1 MAAVNKAEL
10 VVELGVGAGDWPPLT
25 TLRCITRAAAS
36 AAAASVPD
44 FPSIAEVSV
53 LFTND
58 ARMADLNA
66 AWRGKAGPTNVLSFP
81 APALPSSPEATV
93 SIGDI
98 VLGCETVTKEAAQM
112 HLTLADHISHLFVHG
127 LLHLIGFDH
136 DDDREA
142 VAMEQ
147 LETAIL
153 AKLGIA
159 DPYAGS
165 EPELISTAGSNGR

>member
-1 MAAVNKAEL
+1 MNRAEL
-10 VVELGVGAGDWPPLT
+10 HVELGVEAGDWPPLT
-25 TLRCITRAAAS
+25 ALRSITREAAAV
-36 AAAASVPD
+36 AAASVRS
-44 FPSIAEVSV
+44 FPVSGEVSV

-58 ARMADLNA
+58 ARIAELNA
-66 AWRGKAGPTNVLSFP
+66 SWRGKAGPTNVLSFP
-81 APALPSSPEATV
+81 SPPMPANAEVTV

-98 VLGCETVTKEAAQM
+98 VFGFETVTKEAAEL
-112 HLTLADHISHLFVHG
+112 HLTLTDHISHLFVHG
-127 LLHLIGFDH
+127 LLHLVGFDH
-136 DDDREA
+136 DDDRKA
-142 VAMEQ
+142 AAMEK

>member
-1 MAAVNKAEL
+1 VSKAEL
-10 VVELGVGAGDWPPLT
+10 LVELAVDAGDWPPMT
-25 TLRCITRAAAS
+25 TLRRITREAAS
-36 AAAASVPD
+36 AAAAMVPG
-44 FPSIAEVSV
+44 FPAAGEVSV

-58 ARMADLNA
+58 ARVAELNA
-66 AWRGKAGPTNVLSFP
+66 SWRGKDGPTNVLSFP
-81 APALPSSPEATV
+81 APPLPANAEATV

-98 VLGCETVTKEAAQM
+98 VFGFETVTKEAAEM

-127 LLHLIGFDH
+127 LLHLVGFDH
-136 DDDREA
+136 DDDRKA
-142 VAMEQ
+142 AAMER

-153 AKLGIA
+153 AELGIA

>member
-1 MAAVNKAEL
+1 VNKAE
-10 VVELGVGAGDWPPLT
+10 VFVEFGVDAGDWPPLT
-25 TLRCITRAAAS
+25 TLRRITREAAS
-36 AAAASVPD
+36 ATAALVPG
-44 FPSIAEVSV
+44 FPVAGEVSV

-58 ARMADLNA
+58 ARIAELNA
-66 AWRGKAGPTNVLSFP
+66 SWRGKAGPTNVLSFP
-81 APALPSSPEATV
+81 APSMPPGPEATV

-98 VLGCETVTKEAAQM
+98 VFGFETVTKEASEM
-112 HLTLADHISHLFVHG
+112 HLTLTDHISHLFIHG
-127 LLHLIGFDH
+127 LLHLVGLDH
-136 DDDREA
+136 DNDQKA
-142 VAMEQ
+142 AAMEA